1 MREIATMLDFVRLSE
16 KQCGNLN
23 VDWETIDQMSLAW
36 DTPVTFGFKSEKDT
50 TVNGRNVYQ

>member
-16 KQCGNLN
+16 KNCYKLN

-36 DTPVTFGFKSEKDT
+36 DTPVTFGYKSEKDT